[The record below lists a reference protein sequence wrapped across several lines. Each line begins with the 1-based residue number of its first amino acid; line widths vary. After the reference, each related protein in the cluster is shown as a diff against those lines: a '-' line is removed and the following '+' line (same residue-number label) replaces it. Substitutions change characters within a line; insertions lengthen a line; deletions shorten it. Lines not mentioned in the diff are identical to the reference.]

1 MLSLLAATAVAAGQ
15 PSADPDVRCMAA
27 YLVVAGQMGDDPA
40 SSAEDQ
46 SGVSSI
52 IMYFFG
58 KIRGR
63 SPTIDVKQAV
73 MTLVQSQGY
82 LEKGLETD
90 IKRCSTEAEV
100 RGKELGDF
108 ASSSAPAR

>member
-1 MLSLLAATAVAAGQ
+1 MLSLLAAAAVAASQ
-15 PSADPDVRCMAA
+15 PSADPDIRCMAA
-27 YLVVAGQMGDDPA
+27 YLVVAGQMGDDSE

-73 MTLVQSQGY
+73 MTLIQSPGY
-82 LEKGLETD
+82 LEKGLEPD
-90 IKRCSTEAEV
+90 VKRCSAEAEA
-100 RGKELGDF
+100 RGKELMDFGDKGQ
-108 ASSSAPAR
+108 PAR